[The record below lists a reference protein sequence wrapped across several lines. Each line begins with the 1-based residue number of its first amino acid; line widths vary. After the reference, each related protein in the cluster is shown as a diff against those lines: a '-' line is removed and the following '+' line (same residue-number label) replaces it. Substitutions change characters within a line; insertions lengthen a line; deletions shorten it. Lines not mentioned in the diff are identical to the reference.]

1 VISKRVLVRVAA
13 LGCGLVLLGY
23 YSGGASSI
31 LALSPRLFFV
41 FWVLFLALAQHEGWA
56 FLGLR
61 SHEHCVSLAGEIKA
75 SKQASASLFPAQAVF
90 FFFID
95 SEDRYFIA
103 SWAGGKIS

>member
-1 VISKRVLVRVAA
+1 VRVAA

-75 SKQASASLFPAQAVF
+75 SKRVLLFSRHRLFFYRQRGSLLHSFLGRRQN
-90 FFFID
+90 
-95 SEDRYFIA
+95 
-103 SWAGGKIS
+103 